1 MYLPIITLFV
11 AAALVL
17 MPSSTFAQ
25 QTPGV
30 GSSPTSSEP
39 PSQVPTVGQ
48 APSVGSPLL
57 PGTSTGLDK
66 VGDDGVST
74 KTVRAVGCGTAAR
87 ETDGTTTCVGIP
99 EDGAIAKKTRR

>member
-1 MYLPIITLFV
+1 MYVHIITLFV

-25 QTPGV
+25 QTPV
-30 GSSPTSSEP
+30 GSPPTISEP

-48 APSVGSPLL
+48 APPVGSPLL

-99 EDGAIAKKTRR
+99 EDGTIAKKNRR

>member
-1 MYLPIITLFV
+1 MYLHIITLFV

-25 QTPGV
+25 QTPV
-30 GSSPTSSEP
+30 GSPPASSEP

-48 APSVGSPLL
+48 APPVGSPLL

-99 EDGAIAKKTRR
+99 EDGAIAKKNRR

>member
-1 MYLPIITLFV
+1 MCLPIITLFV

-17 MPSSTFAQ
+17 TPSSTFAQ
-25 QTPGV
+25 QTPV
-30 GSSPTSSEP
+30 GSPPATSEP
-39 PSQVPTVGQ
+39 PSQVPTVAP
-48 APSVGSPLL
+48 APSVGSSLL

-74 KTVRAVGCGTAAR
+74 KTVTAVGCGTAAR

-99 EDGAIAKKTRR
+99 EDGAIAKKNRR